1 MQTFDTFRDF
11 WPHYVGQHRRPACRA
26 LHYLAAVVGL
36 TLLAAGSGSGHWAVA
51 AAAPIAG
58 YGIAWV
64 AHFCV
69 ERNEPATFRFAVW
82 SLLAE
87 FKMLS
92 LALAGRM
99 GGEVRRLYG
108 SAAPAADAPLLTG

>member
-1 MQTFDTFRDF
+1 M
-11 WPHYVGQHRRPACRA
+11 
-26 LHYLAAVVGL
+26 HYLAAVVGL
-36 TLLAAGSGSGHWAVA
+36 TLLGVGSGSGQWALA

-58 YGIAWV
+58 YGIAWF

-87 FKMLS
+87 FKMLA
-92 LALAGRM
+92 LALTGRM
-99 GGEVRRLYG
+99 AGEVRRLYG
-108 SAAPAADAPLLTG
+108 STAPSADAPLLMD